1 MKHNPGI
8 GATPDL
14 SLRVSIATL
23 VRVVFTSDLD
33 RDLLVLE
40 RKATY
45 FEREQHM
52 VVKAQPFGGVVR
64 INNPARLYTVAGVF
78 HFDSER
84 SRREQDF
91 RIFIRPAAWDD
102 VKACCLE
109 QFQASD
115 DAVFETSPERE
126 LAEELQDSLAVK
138 IEPDRYGC
146 QPFWIVVENNPSP
159 TANIHAET
167 RPTVRIY
174 RVFEAQ
180 IVDPALWQQIKLNS
194 DRFSDQDLQDRTLE
208 DLRNGGK
215 GRANGCM
222 ILPMDSLCRLYLSLS
237 LDQRNSTIS
246 FEKTTL
252 ERNVVALLDDI
263 TVPQFQYIVP

>member
-14 SLRVSIATL
+14 SLRVSIAAL
-23 VRVVFTSDLD
+23 VRVVCSSDLD

-45 FEREQHM
+45 FEREQRP
-52 VVKAQPFGGVVR
+52 VVKVQPFGGAVR
-64 INNPARLYTVAGVF
+64 INDPARLYTVAGAF
-78 HFDSER
+78 HFDSEH

-115 DAVFETSPERE
+115 EAVFETSPERE
-126 LAEELQDSLAVK
+126 LAEELQDSLGVK
-138 IEPDRYGC
+138 IDPDRYGC
-146 QPFWIVVENNPSP
+146 HPFRTVVENDPSP

-180 IVDPALWQQIKLNS
+180 VVDPALWQQIKLNS
-194 DRFSDQDLQDRTLE
+194 DRFSDQDLQDRAME

-215 GRANGCM
+215 GRANACK
-222 ILPMDSLCRLYLSLS
+222 ILSMTALRQFYLPLSLNE
-237 LDQRNSTIS
+237 RNSTAL
-246 FEKTTL
+246 FQETLLEK
-252 ERNVVALLDDI
+252 NVIALLDD
-263 TVPQFQYIVP
+263 VPAPQFQYIVP